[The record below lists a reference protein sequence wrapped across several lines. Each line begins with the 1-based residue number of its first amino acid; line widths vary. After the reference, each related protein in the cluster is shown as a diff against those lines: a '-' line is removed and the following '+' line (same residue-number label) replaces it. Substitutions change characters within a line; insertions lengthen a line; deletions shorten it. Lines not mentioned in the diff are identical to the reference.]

1 MTFTST
7 PRLLRTT
14 LALALLLAG
23 WAVPSAATVRT
34 ADGTFHVGG
43 LNGNGVIQVEVNG
56 KAINGVVSPMITEM
70 KVGGLVVVPR
80 ENAGAG
86 FQLASRGEGG
96 NKYNPTLGGDCKG
109 RAPDIGPNY
118 IQNWR
123 PLDFLPA
130 ENGFLLGVQPYLY
143 QGDQTSMPGVDPG
156 CTGGV
161 EQQAEPA
168 PYFFH
173 WGVLLGDGGRVPR
186 EAMLLAMAVQK
197 LHAGAPDLNK
207 YLTEAPAMFVSPAF
221 AYAYTAVGGPA
232 LMQFTPLNYPV
243 LGANQVTAWPV
254 DAPAEAGNV
263 STVMLCTAEM
273 AANPLCVAIYS
284 GFGVKAGVG
293 RRAGSMGQPDLVYMG
308 LTGSAACQGVTD
320 LGCHAI
326 KDGFNWILDE
336 NVHTITRIVAVGT
349 PTTIKAAIAQT
360 LQAFQV
366 TTNRA
371 W

>member
-1 MTFTST
+1 MTFTFT

-34 ADGTFHVGG
+34 ADGAFHVGG

-70 KVGGLVVVPR
+70 KVGGSLAVVPR

-86 FQLASRGEGG
+86 FQWASRGEGG

-109 RAPDIGPNY
+109 RAPDIGPNH

-130 ENGFLLGVQPYLY
+130 DNGFLLGVQPYLY
-143 QGDQTSMPGVDPG
+143 QGDQTASPELDPG

-161 EQQAEPA
+161 EQQAEAA
-168 PYFFH
+168 PYVFH
-173 WGVLLGDGGRVPR
+173 WGVVLGDGGRVPR

-207 YLTEAPAMFVSPAF
+207 YLTEAPAMFVNPAF
-221 AYAYTAVGGPA
+221 SYAYTAVGTPN

-243 LGANQVTAWPV
+243 LG
-254 DAPAEAGNV
+254 
-263 STVMLCTAEM
+263 S
-273 AANPLCVAIYS
+273 
-284 GFGVKAGVG
+284 
-293 RRAGSMGQPDLVYMG
+293 
-308 LTGSAACQGVTD
+308 
-320 LGCHAI
+320 
-326 KDGFNWILDE
+326 
-336 NVHTITRIVAVGT
+336 
-349 PTTIKAAIAQT
+349 
-360 LQAFQV
+360 
-366 TTNRA
+366 NR
-371 W
+371 